1 MSNAQFVL
9 SYELLALLRWL
20 VDHNDAEEVIKK
32 MIGKAL
38 KSGLHQELALINQT
52 EDVELLN
59 DMQHSIADFLHLLEV
74 LLADATAEHAKER
87 ARQQKL
93 LPAIDQIDTS
103 LCDDTTVRFSMEKA
117 TSEIGSNP
125 HKNPKDVLF
134 KELLKRWKPAD
145 KNLKN

>member
-1 MSNAQFVL
+1 M
-9 SYELLALLRWL
+9 
-20 VDHNDAEEVIKK
+20 
-32 MIGKAL
+32 
-38 KSGLHQELALINQT
+38 
-52 EDVELLN
+52 
-59 DMQHSIADFLHLLEV
+59 LEV
-74 LLADATAEHAKER
+74 LLAEASKEHAIER